1 MTQSNRGRTIRIICV
16 LLPLQ
21 LFCGLAIVLHGQPPV
36 TVIEQKLADDVTSV
50 DARVR
55 RLEDLHL
62 EGRLAVLD
70 ALSDRSWRI
79 ELLVIGLFLTTG
91 GQLVFQ
97 TWMHRTSGPPH
108 RHSRLDDAERE
119 D

>member
-1 MTQSNRGRTIRIICV
+1 MTDMRRRRTIRAISW

-21 LFCGLAIVLHGQPPV
+21 LFTGLAMVLHGQGPA
-36 TVIEQKLADDVTSV
+36 TIIEQKITDNVESIEH
-50 DARVR
+50 RVKTI
-55 RLEDLHL
+55 EDLHL

-97 TWMHRTSGPPH
+97 TWMHRTTGRPHDHHRFDDSGG
-108 RHSRLDDAERE
+108 D
-119 D
+119 